1 MDINWFHGLVV
12 MTPDFDACQFSGNSG
27 SIPDGTFF
35 FFSSNTFIRFI
46 STFNVDKKF
55 LCFSYYL
62 LELDIQDCIMV
73 MDTLQVLRGVSQS
86 LGNSPL
92 C

>member
-35 FFSSNTFIRFI
+35 FFSSSILATFDLDEFRSFFPLSPIRLHYDAN
-46 STFNVDKKF
+46 STKEHP
-55 LCFSYYL
+55 CGEESA
-62 LELDIQDCIMV
+62 EQ
-73 MDTLQVLRGVSQS
+73 LQEILKSS
-86 LGNSPL
+86 CPN
-92 C
+92 